1 MQPCPTSQHPM
12 PSRRPPSPARSCAPS
27 KTSSRAPP
35 LPSPPTHSSAR
46 PYLSHNRTRY
56 EVITKCGIP
65 EVTLLG
71 TEADWADL
79 HARFIVLADTWMHR
93 TPETCGWVKA
103 VDKFLKQF
111 IAARSGEIAS
121 CRFCGANVQ
130 SKRVV
135 VAAVPSPARSFVA
148 SHCRSCRSSRC

>member
-1 MQPCPTSQHPM
+1 M
-12 PSRRPPSPARSCAPS
+12 
-27 KTSSRAPP
+27 
-35 LPSPPTHSSAR
+35 
-46 PYLSHNRTRY
+46 TR
-56 EVITKCGIP
+56 CGIP

-93 TPETCGWVKA
+93 TPDTCGWVKA

-111 IAARSGEIAS
+111 IAARSGEIGS
-121 CRFCGANVQ
+121 CRFVVLMYNANPCCGGC
-130 SKRVV
+130 S
-135 VAAVPSPARSFVA
+135 AVSRTFIRCYTA